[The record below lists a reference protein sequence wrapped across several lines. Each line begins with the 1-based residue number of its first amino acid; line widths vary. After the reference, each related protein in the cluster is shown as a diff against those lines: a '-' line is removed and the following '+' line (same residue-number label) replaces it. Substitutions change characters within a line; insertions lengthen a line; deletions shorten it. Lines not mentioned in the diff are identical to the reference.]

1 MNHLSITQQELNTLL
16 GLSHLA
22 QITYLL
28 GIKPHADLESGLVG
42 IKTKISYQSITKIL
56 AIDPCP
62 GVKLASPT
70 KEQIRRAIKHLERV
84 GLIAIQSED
93 QMLILKCLLAN
104 SHLNVQN
111 KADTEV
117 GTQPD
122 TGVTVKHPYKSR
134 LIDDSLQKADTDPN
148 VEADTPLYIR
158 NNYYIYLS
166 QQFEKFWTL
175 YPLKKSKQSAWVKF
189 QALQPSEDLVER
201 IFTSLEEQI
210 LFYNQAK
217 SQDQWLPDWKYPAN
231 WLAQHCWEDE
241 INPNTLKEILHATH
255 QKRSTSS
262 QSCDPFWDSCKGGI
276 EQDTASNIIELHAHR
291 KG

>member
-1 MNHLSITQQELNTLL
+1 MSDLFITTKEISALKGLPHFAQIVYLL
-16 GLSHLA
+16 GLR
-22 QITYLL
+22 
-28 GIKPHADLESGLVG
+28 PHVDQQSKLIGLH
-42 IKTKISYQSITKIL
+42 IKISYQSIAKSL
-56 AIDPCP
+56 YVSPYP
-62 GVKLASPT
+62 GIQSDIPNKQ
-70 KEQIRRAIKHLERV
+70 QIRRAIKHLERS
-84 GLIAIQSED
+84 GLIGIQSED
-93 QMLILKCLLAN
+93 QTLILKCLLAN
-104 SHLNVQN
+104 SHPNVQN

-117 GTQPD
+117 DTQPD
-122 TGVTVKHPYKSR
+122 TGVIVKHPYKSR
-134 LIDDSLQKADTDPN
+134 LIDDSLQKADTDLN
-148 VEADTPLYIR
+148 TEADTPLYIR

-231 WLAQHCWEDE
+231 WLVQHCWEDE
-241 INPNTLKEILHATH
+241 INPNTLKEAPHATH

-276 EQDTASNIIELHAHR
+276 EQDTTSNIIELHAHR